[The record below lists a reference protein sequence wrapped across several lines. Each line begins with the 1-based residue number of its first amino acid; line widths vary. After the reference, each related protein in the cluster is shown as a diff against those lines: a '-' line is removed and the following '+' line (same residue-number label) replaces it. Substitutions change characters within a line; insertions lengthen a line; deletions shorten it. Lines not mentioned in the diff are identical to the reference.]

1 LAAPSASD
9 VDPAV
14 APATRRDLL
23 VDPAF
28 RRWFASRSIS
38 TAGTAGSAVALP
50 LLAYSGGS
58 AQLTAAVVGAQ
69 ALPYLLFG
77 LFAGAAADRLR
88 RKAMMV
94 GADVVRALLLATVPV
109 AATFGAPA
117 SWHVLLVAFAIG
129 CGFCWFDAAAWGAV
143 VQLVGKVR
151 LTTANSLIWSTEIGL
166 EIGAPAVA
174 GLLAAA
180 THPSVVL
187 AVDAL
192 SYLASAALLLGIR
205 APMDAVADLGQ
216 RRRSVRGDIGVGL
229 AYVWRQP
236 VIRTLTLTGFGFNV
250 ACGGALG
257 LLVVHADEV
266 LRLRPTDTRIGLL
279 YTAAAVGA
287 FIASMALPV
296 LGRRIGH
303 GSVSM
308 LGYAVSVAATV
319 ALAVNPALAGALA
332 LWALWEFGR
341 IIANGNSIIVRQLL
355 TPEAL
360 QGRVNTT
367 GRMISWGGAPF
378 GALLGGLVAELAGA
392 RAAYLVLALPVLVGL
407 GWLLASPVRGLRIA
421 TS

>member
-1 LAAPSASD
+1 M
-9 VDPAV
+9 
-14 APATRRDLL
+14 PATWRGLL
-23 VDPAF
+23 VDPDF

-77 LFAGAAADRLR
+77 LFAGAASDRLR

-94 GADVVRALLLATVPV
+94 SADVVRALLLATVPV
-109 AATFGAPA
+109 AAAFGVLT
-117 SWHVLLVAFAIG
+117 SWHVLLVAFAVG

-151 LTTANSLIWSTEIGL
+151 ITTANSLIWSTEVGL

-192 SYLASAALLLGIR
+192 SYLASAALLVGLR
-205 APMDAVADLGQ
+205 APVDAVPDRGQ
-216 RRRSVRGDIGVGL
+216 VSGRRRGVRAEIGVGL

-250 ACGGALG
+250 ACGGVLG
-257 LLVVHADEV
+257 LLVVHADQV
-266 LRLRPTDTRIGLL
+266 LRLRPSDSRIGLL
-279 YTAAAVGA
+279 YAAGAVGA

-296 LGRRIGH
+296 LGRRIGQ

-319 ALAVNPALAGALA
+319 ALAVNPAVGGALA

-341 IIANGNSIIVRQLL
+341 IIANGNGIIVRQLL
-355 TPEAL
+355 TPEEL

-367 GRMISWGGAPF
+367 GRMIAWGGAPF

-392 RAAYLVLALPVLVGL
+392 RAAYLVLTLPALVGL
-407 GWLLASPVRGLRIA
+407 GWLLVSPVRGLRIV
-421 TS
+421 TT